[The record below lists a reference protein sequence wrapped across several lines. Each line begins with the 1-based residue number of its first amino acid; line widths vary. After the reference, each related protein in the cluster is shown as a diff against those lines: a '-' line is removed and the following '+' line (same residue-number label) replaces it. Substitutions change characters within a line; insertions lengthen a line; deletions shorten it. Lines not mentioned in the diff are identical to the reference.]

1 VKLVKAEEAR
11 PGLKLARDV
20 TDLRG
25 NLLFKA
31 GTEIGEALIQLCKE
45 RNVTHLFV
53 EDDGTAVRLAA
64 SADARR
70 LAAARDLDRLFSGT
84 ESNPV
89 MAALREAAKRYLVS
103 KIK

>member
-1 VKLVKAEEAR
+1 MKLVKSEEAR

-25 NLLFKA
+25 NLLFRA
-31 GTEIGEALIQLCKE
+31 GTEISEAVIQVCRE

-53 EDDGTAVRLAA
+53 EDDGTTVRLAT

-70 LAAARDLDRLFSGT
+70 LAVSRDVDKLFGGT
-84 ESNPV
+84 DSDPV
-89 MAALREAAKRYLVS
+89 MAALRDAAKRYLVS
-103 KIK
+103 RIK